1 MKYESVSQAV
11 EDLKKLQRVSAA
23 YNHVLGVT
31 HLDASTVAPKGGAAY
46 RGQTMGVLSEITYD
60 LIANEKNGAL
70 LACLEENADK
80 LDAQTKREVEVLRK
94 EYDRIHRIPAQE
106 YVDYSVLCSDASV
119 IWEDAKN
126 NNDFD
131 SFAPYLEKLVTF
143 NRKFAGYYNPEM
155 DTYDALLNE
164 FEEGM
169 NTQILDAFFAKLRE
183 TVVPLLAKVT
193 AAEQIDDS
201 FLFRN
206 YPIAQQ
212 REFSDYLMEVL
223 ELDRNYCGIAE
234 TEHPFTTNFNNK
246 DVRITT
252 HYHENMLASSMY
264 SVIHEAGHAI
274 YELGCDDTYNFS
286 FLSGGVSMGIHESQ
300 SRFFENIIGRSYA
313 FIQLIFPK
321 MQEIFPEQL
330 SDVTAEQLYRA
341 VNKAQPSLIRTEADD
356 LSYTLHVMV
365 RYELE
370 KQLIAGT
377 LAVKDIPMQWNRLY
391 KEYLGVDV
399 PDDRQG
405 CLQDSHWSGGMFG
418 YFPSY
423 ALGSAYGPQMLY
435 RMQREIGNI
444 ETLIAA
450 GQIGK
455 IKEWLREKIHR
466 HASFI
471 KPGQLFQSICG
482 QFDAKYYTDYLT
494 DKYSKLYNLER

>member
-1 MKYESVSQAV
+1 
-11 EDLKKLQRVSAA
+11 
-23 YNHVLGVT
+23 
-31 HLDASTVAPKGGAAY
+31 
-46 RGQTMGVLSEITYD
+46 
-60 LIANEKNGAL
+60 
-70 LACLEENADK
+70 
-80 LDAQTKREVEVLRK
+80 
-94 EYDRIHRIPAQE
+94 
-106 YVDYSVLCSDASV
+106 
-119 IWEDAKN
+119 
-126 NNDFD
+126 
-131 SFAPYLEKLVTF
+131 
-143 NRKFAGYYNPEM
+143 
-155 DTYDALLNE
+155 
-164 FEEGM
+164 
-169 NTQILDAFFAKLRE
+169 
-183 TVVPLLAKVT
+183 
-193 AAEQIDDS
+193 
-201 FLFRN
+201 
-206 YPIAQQ
+206 
-212 REFSDYLMEVL
+212 
-223 ELDRNYCGIAE
+223 
-234 TEHPFTTNFNNK
+234 
-246 DVRITT
+246 
-252 HYHENMLASSMY
+252 
-264 SVIHEAGHAI
+264 
-274 YELGCDDTYNFS
+274 
-286 FLSGGVSMGIHESQ
+286 
-300 SRFFENIIGRSYA
+300 
-313 FIQLIFPK
+313 

-471 KPGQLFQSICG
+471 KPGQLFQSVCG
-482 QFDAKYYTDYLT
+482 QFEAKYYTDYLT
-494 DKYSKLYNLER
+494 DKYSKLYNLEQ